1 MMKDTTIN
9 SFSSGLLAKAPV
21 FNAENIHAKNHKN
34 AIVMFSGG
42 MDSTVSLW
50 WALDNYENVE
60 VLIVDYNQPHVIEI
74 DKAFNIARMVDV
86 KHQKLK
92 VDFPT
97 SFWGIEN
104 HLTRGQACLMT
115 SLAALNISHDGADIV
130 MGILS
135 TDNYG
140 DCDRDFLDH
149 IASVLFHPNDWADI
163 GIATPLRAL
172 KSKSDV
178 IALGYQYGA
187 PLSLS
192 WTCRDPMNGE
202 PCHNCMQCRQRDEA
216 FEAFYLDY
224 GISQAEY
231 DKWSSIHASPYHPYF
246 RKVSR
251 DIHIVV
257 EAFLQAGGFKHG
269 KKCYV
274 YTSPDGKQRVSTHIS
289 SMEPFSHAG
298 SDSFMDLISVHG
310 YMPNNYRWEL
320 CVCSDGTIAATDI
333 LPDVSTIEEA
343 LVKKA
348 EF

>member
-1 MMKDTTIN
+1 MKDTTTKLR
-9 SFSSGLLAKAPV
+9 SSGLLLKAPI
-21 FNAENIHAKNHKN
+21 FSAENIHAKNRKN

-60 VLIVDYNQPHVIEI
+60 ILIVDYNQPHIIEI
-74 DKAFNIARMVDV
+74 DKAFKIARMVGA
-86 KHQKLK
+86 KHQKIK

-149 IASVLFHPNDWADI
+149 IASVLFHPNDWSDI

-172 KSKSDV
+172 KNKSDV

-192 WTCRDPMNGE
+192 WTCRDPINDK

-216 FEAFYLDY
+216 FVSFYREY
-224 GISQAEY
+224 GISQDEY
-231 DKWSSIHASPYHPYF
+231 DKWSLIYASPYHPYF
-246 RKVSR
+246 RNVSH
-251 DIHIVV
+251 DIHVVV
-257 EAFLQAGGFKHG
+257 EAFLRAGGFKHG
-269 KKCYV
+269 KRCYV
-274 YTSPDGKQRVSTHIS
+274 YTSPDGKQRVSTHVS
-289 SMEPFSHAG
+289 SIESLGQAG
-298 SDSFMDLISVHG
+298 TGLFMDLISIHG
-310 YMPNNYRWEL
+310 YLHNNYRWEL
-320 CVCSDGTIAATDI
+320 CVCKNGAIAATDV
-333 LPDVSTIEEA
+333 LPDVNIIEEE